1 MKNKVYTTP
10 QFDHKFK
17 RYRKKYLSLDKEME
31 ELVNDLETNAKTG
44 INLGGNIYK
53 IRLASKSKGKGKSGG
68 FRIIT
73 YYIEQKVKE
82 SEVYLITIYDK
93 AEEANIPK
101 DVLIKLIHRIFN

>member
-10 QFDHKFK
+10 QFDHKYK
-17 RYRKKYLSLDKEME
+17 RYSKKFLSLDKEME
-31 ELVNDLETNAKTG
+31 ELVSILETDAKTG
-44 INLGGNIYK
+44 VNLGGNIYK

-73 YYIEQKVKE
+73 YYAEHKAKI

-93 AEEANIPK
+93 SEEANIPK
-101 DVLIKLIHRIFN
+101 DVLIKLVHRIIK